1 MRAQA
6 SFAKACGIGLFDFL
20 ATDMWLVFASMRLA
34 FIVELESAFK
44 CRLAAIIGRRPI
56 ADCRSPL
63 SGPSSKIS
71 AEAGRELVLDLLRKL
86 VTELGRGS
94 L

>member
-1 MRAQA
+1 MEQA
-6 SFAKACGIGLFDFL
+6 FLAEACGIGLFDFF

-44 CRLAAIIGRRPI
+44 CRRAAIIGRRPI

-71 AEAGRELVLDLLRKL
+71 AEAGWELVLGVLWKL
-86 VTELGRGS
+86 VTRPGRGS